1 MMAVNTNGDVYSNV
15 DGVYLSISL
24 DIREAVGLIVGRS
37 SVTI

>member
-1 MMAVNTNGDVYSNV
+1 
-15 DGVYLSISL
+15 VYLSISL